1 MTPRLLSMALIG
13 LMTLL
18 PVTAS
23 AKDKTDLLGS
33 FRKWDAFKL
42 TATNGGVTCYMI
54 STPTR
59 MAPKGANRG
68 KVYTTI
74 THRPKMKIKNE
85 VNVIVGYP
93 FLLNKSV
100 TATVDNRSFSM
111 FTDGDGAW
119 LRTPKEDSAMVAAMK
134 RGNALVFR
142 GTSKR
147 GTATRDTYSLSG
159 FTAAYNAITKA
170 CK

>member
-1 MTPRLLSMALIG
+1 MIARLTTLSLIAL
-13 LMTLL
+13 LTLL
-18 PVTAS
+18 PMAAH

-42 TATNGGVTCYMI
+42 TASNGAVSCYMV
-54 STPTR
+54 SKPTKT
-59 MAPKGANRG
+59 APQGASRG
-68 KVYTTI
+68 KIYTTI
-74 THRPKMKIKNE
+74 THRPNMKIKNE

-93 FLLNKSV
+93 FTLNKSA

-119 LRTPKEDSAMVAAMK
+119 LRTPKEDSDMVAAMK

-142 GTSKR
+142 GMSKR

-159 FTAAYNAITKA
+159 FTAAHNAITKA